1 MKVALIVPEYTA
13 NIIRNVAE
21 ENLDNMELDVMVYK
35 NYLKAVE
42 IVEKVQKRYDAIMFA
57 GIVVYSFVKSHVKEE
72 CIWGYFPLHES
83 SLSFAILKAL
93 YIKENI
99 KNISIDTYSM
109 ESIKGVYDFIGID
122 FDEVNVMLY
131 DVKADSY
138 NITEDALKFHKNNL
152 KNKDNICIITALSD
166 VNKQFDSDGIDNY
179 MAIPTKSII
188 IESFQNIY
196 LRYIAKINTNCRVVA
211 IFVHI
216 DFPDDYSI
224 ISRNEYYYIKE
235 KNKVT
240 ELIYE
245 FANKIEA
252 AVIEFSYNTYILI
265 ATKTILETETEN
277 YTNIELLKSIED
289 NSLNRISMGIGYG
302 KTASE
307 AKYKANE
314 AIIKAKRCKNENVAY
329 IIYEDGKA
337 IGPVKSKNKER
348 SEVKIDDRLMKI
360 AQITNVSVKK
370 ILCFYN
376 AINTCKKDRFTAEE
390 LSKQCD
396 MSYRTVNRT
405 INKLEKYGY
414 IEVVGKHFEDGSGR
428 PRRIIKFNI

>member
-93 YIKENI
+93 YIEENI

-109 ESIKGVYDFIGID
+109 ESIKEVYDFIGID

-166 VNKQFDSDGIDNY
+166 VNKQLNIEKISCH

-188 IESFQNIY
+188 IDSFQNLY
-196 LRYIAKINTNCRVVA
+196 LRYTAKVNTNSRVVA
-211 IFVHI
+211 IFIQI

-224 ISRNEYYYIKE
+224 ISKNEYYYVKE

-265 ATKTILETETEN
+265 STKKILETETEN
-277 YTNIELLKSIED
+277 YTNIDLLRSIEE

-314 AIIKAKRCKNENVAY
+314 AMIKSKQCQNENVAY
-329 IIYEDGKA
+329 II
-337 IGPVKSKNKER
+337 
-348 SEVKIDDRLMKI
+348 
-360 AQITNVSVKK
+360 
-370 ILCFYN
+370 
-376 AINTCKKDRFTAEE
+376 
-390 LSKQCD
+390 
-396 MSYRTVNRT
+396 
-405 INKLEKYGY
+405 
-414 IEVVGKHFEDGSGR
+414 
-428 PRRIIKFNI
+428 

>member
-1 MKVALIVPEYTA
+1 MKEAIEEARKTMNLNYGGPFGAMITKDNKIIAIASNTVLKDNDPTA
-13 NIIRNVAE
+13 HAEINAIRKAGEVLNTHDLSGCILYATGYPCPMCLSAIIWSN
-21 ENLDNMELDVMVYK
+21 
-35 NYLKAVE
+35 
-42 IVEKVQKRYDAIMFA
+42 
-57 GIVVYSFVKSHVKEE
+57 
-72 CIWGYFPLHES
+72 
-83 SLSFAILKAL
+83 
-93 YIKENI
+93 IKE
-99 KNISIDTYSM
+99 
-109 ESIKGVYDFIGID
+109 VYYG
-122 FDEVNVMLY
+122 
-131 DVKADSY
+131 
-138 NITEDALKFHKNNL
+138 TNL
-152 KNKDNICIITALSD
+152 KEAADIGFRD
-166 VNKQFDSDGIDNY
+166 EF
-179 MAIPTKSII
+179 
-188 IESFQNIY
+188 IY
-196 LRYIAKINTNCRVVA
+196 
-211 IFVHI
+211 
-216 DFPDDYSI
+216 DD
-224 ISRNEYYYIKE
+224 IKE

-265 ATKTILETETEN
+265 STKTILETETEN

-337 IGPVKSKNKER
+337 IGPIKSKNKER

>member
-93 YIKENI
+93 YTKENI

-109 ESIKGVYDFIGID
+109 ESIKEVYDFIGID

-152 KNKDNICIITALSD
+152 KNKENICIITALSD
-166 VNKQFDSDGIDNY
+166 VNKQLNIEKISCY

-188 IESFQNIY
+188 IDSFQNLY
-196 LRYIAKINTNCRVVA
+196 LRYTAKVNTNSRVVA
-211 IFVHI
+211 IFIQI

-224 ISRNEYYYIKE
+224 ISKNEYYYVKE

-265 ATKTILETETEN
+265 STKKILETETEN
-277 YTNIELLKSIED
+277 YTNIDLLRTIEK

-314 AIIKAKRCKNENVAY
+314 AMIKSKQCQNENVAY

-337 IGPVKSKNKER
+337 VGPVKSKFKKKSN
-348 SEVKIDDRLMKI
+348 VKIDDKLTKI
-360 AQITNVSVKK
+360 SNITSVSVKK
-370 ILCFYN
+370 ILLFYN
-376 AINTCKKDRFTAEE
+376 AINTCKKNRFTADE
-390 LSKQCD
+390 LAKQCD

-414 IEVVGKHFEDGSGR
+414 VEVVGKHFEDGSGR